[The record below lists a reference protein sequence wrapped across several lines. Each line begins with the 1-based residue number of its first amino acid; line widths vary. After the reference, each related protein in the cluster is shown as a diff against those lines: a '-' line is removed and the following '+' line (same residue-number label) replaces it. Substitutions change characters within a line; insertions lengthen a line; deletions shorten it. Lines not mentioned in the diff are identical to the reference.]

1 MISFRTD
8 SSGNVTLPSDL
19 LPVPTN
25 GGDWKDA
32 YTGTYSSLVFEKA
45 KRIAQLVLN
54 FPALATER
62 ITAMF
67 RSEVVTQ
74 TERSAKTYNCGPSL
88 PQHNDSTVAA
98 IDSPKLL
105 PLFIPSSCISEEVI
119 GEFCGSPIRNGI
131 DYLAAEVLEQRDLQ
145 QRIEKNTESEE
156 VYRARINNLLLP
168 GQIVCSDG
176 IIRREFALIHEEAA

>member
-54 FPALATER
+54 FPALTNER

-67 RSEVVTQ
+67 RSEVVTR
-74 TERSAKTYNCGPSL
+74 TERSAKTYNCGAFPSTT
-88 PQHNDSTVAA
+88 QR
-98 IDSPKLL
+98 
-105 PLFIPSSCISEEVI
+105 F
-119 GEFCGSPIRNGI
+119 NGGC
-131 DYLAAEVLEQRDLQ
+131 
-145 QRIEKNTESEE
+145 
-156 VYRARINNLLLP
+156 YR
-168 GQIVCSDG
+168 
-176 IIRREFALIHEEAA
+176 